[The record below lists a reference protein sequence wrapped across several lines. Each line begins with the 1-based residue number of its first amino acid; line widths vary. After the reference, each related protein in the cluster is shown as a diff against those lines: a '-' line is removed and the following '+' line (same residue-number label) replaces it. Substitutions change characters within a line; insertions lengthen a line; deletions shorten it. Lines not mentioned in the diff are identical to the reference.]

1 MEGEIWALENLG
13 ISNKINMKIESVQTP
28 DIYLVS
34 AEDRVYMRDKE
45 MWFVDTEEGWML
57 ITDSEELEAKFRLI
71 SKQDNE
77 AIKRG

>member
-1 MEGEIWALENLG
+1 
-13 ISNKINMKIESVQTP
+13 MKIESVQTP

-34 AEDRVYMRDKE
+34 VEDRVYMRDKE
-45 MWFVDTEEGWML
+45 MWFIDTEEGWIL

>member
-1 MEGEIWALENLG
+1 
-13 ISNKINMKIESVQTP
+13 MKIESVQTP

-34 AEDRVYMRDKE
+34 VEDRVYMRDRE
-45 MWFVDTEEGWML
+45 MWFIDTEEGWIL

>member
-57 ITDSEELEAKFRLI
+57 ITDSEELEAQFRLI